1 MQWLIAPIS
10 GSLVSLCSFRRDPT
24 PQSILALE
32 VAMPTDLPQRKKT
45 ERPSSG
51 FQSGWLA
58 RPMNWIAVIVGIGL
72 CLWAINYGVI

>member
-1 MQWLIAPIS
+1 
-10 GSLVSLCSFRRDPT
+10 
-24 PQSILALE
+24 
-32 VAMPTDLPQRKKT
+32 MPTDLPQRKKT